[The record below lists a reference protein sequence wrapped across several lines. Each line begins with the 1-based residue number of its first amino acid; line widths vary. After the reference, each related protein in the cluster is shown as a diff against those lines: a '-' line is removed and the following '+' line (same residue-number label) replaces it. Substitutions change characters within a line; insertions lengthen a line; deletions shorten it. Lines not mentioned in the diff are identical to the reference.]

1 MVHYISYIK
10 DSIGNNYLGLKIDL
24 SIVDAYLEK
33 LKEITGDSYNL
44 LTNNQKN
51 RDHGSYHI
59 TVINVVEFNNLTNNL
74 GLNNFVNS
82 LENTLKIKITDL
94 KLKGIGSAIDKIKN
108 NITYFIVCES
118 KTIDNILY
126 NYNLPKKDLHITI
139 GFDKK
144 DVFDSSKSEVKW
156 FL

>member
-1 MVHYISYIK
+1 MVHYLSYIK

-59 TVINVVEFNNLTNNL
+59 TVINVAEFNNLTNNL
-74 GLNNFVNS
+74 GLENFVNS
-82 LENTLKIKITDL
+82 LENLLKIKINIFKTFPHYI
-94 KLKGIGSAIDKIKN
+94 KLVLFFKG
-108 NITYFIVCES
+108 
-118 KTIDNILY
+118 NILLF
-126 NYNLPKKDLHITI
+126 N
-139 GFDKK
+139 
-144 DVFDSSKSEVKW
+144 
-156 FL
+156 